1 MCIALCKTTFVGR
14 GDGRSTQAYR
24 RWCSSEQINCD
35 SYFVA
40 ENQIA
45 YLCIMS
51 SDNLWMNF
59 ELCFLNFNQ
68 VRFIFKETRAE
79 HLFEALRRPVI
90 LSSTW
95 MTLPVF
101 PNVDDCK
108 QNARGFFMN
117 NYFSLIY
124 SRNQCLQYLKV
135 TP

>member
-1 MCIALCKTTFVGR
+1 
-14 GDGRSTQAYR
+14 
-24 RWCSSEQINCD
+24 
-35 SYFVA
+35 
-40 ENQIA
+40 
-45 YLCIMS
+45 MS

-79 HLFEALRRPVI
+79 HLFMALRRPLI

-108 QNARGFFMN
+108 QNARGSFYELLFFTYLFKKPMFAIFKSHAIILRQYIFHFYILLSRSVN
-117 NYFSLIY
+117 IFPQHVTLTLGILFALIA
-124 SRNQCLQYLKV
+124 KFV
-135 TP
+135 IDA